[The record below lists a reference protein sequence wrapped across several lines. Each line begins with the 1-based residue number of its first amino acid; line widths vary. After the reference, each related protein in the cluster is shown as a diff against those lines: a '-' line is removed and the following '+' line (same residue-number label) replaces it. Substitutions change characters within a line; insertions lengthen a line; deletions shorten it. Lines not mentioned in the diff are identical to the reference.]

1 MASETAS
8 AARAA
13 IAALVYEY
21 AERIDAGDLG
31 GVAGLFAEATYRG
44 AQGGT
49 YRGRDAV
56 LTVLRQRVI
65 LHGDGTPRTKH
76 VTTNLVVDVA
86 DGATTAAARSYFT
99 VYQQVEGGPLQ
110 AIVAGRY
117 HDRFI
122 HDGSAWRFAD
132 RLIHV
137 DLVGDLSRHLR

>member
-31 GVAGLFAEATYRG
+31 GVAALFAEATYRS
-44 AQGGT
+44 AQGGL

-65 LHGDGTPRTKH
+65 LHGDGGRLSVIQAEAIHGRNWPK
-76 VTTNLVVDVA
+76 
-86 DGATTAAARSYFT
+86 G
-99 VYQQVEGGPLQ
+99 QQ
-110 AIVAGRY
+110 
-117 HDRFI
+117 H
-122 HDGSAWRFAD
+122 HC
-132 RLIHV
+132 
-137 DLVGDLSRHLR
+137 